1 LQGWRTVSRRS
12 DGVSI
17 EVELRS
23 TADLDATEA
32 QRMEEALAANLG
44 EAVDLALIITRVQR
58 MEASWGRD

>member
-1 LQGWRTVSRRS
+1 VSRRS

-17 EVELRS
+17 EVELQS
-23 TADLDATEA
+23 TADLDAAEA

-58 MEASWGRD
+58 MEASWAGD